1 MVLRAI
7 PFFKKEV
14 ILMLHIVLFEP
25 EIPQNTGNI
34 MRTCVAI
41 GAQLH
46 LIEPMGF
53 KLDEK
58 RLKRSALDYYEHI
71 NYKVYKNYV
80 EFEKANKGR
89 YFFLTRYGKKSYTEF
104 DYKAID
110 EDIYLIFG
118 KESTGVE
125 KHILAKHLDSCY
137 RIPTTDKVRSLNLS
151 NCVALVSYEVLR
163 QLDFPDL
170 IKTEPETHKG
180 KDFLD
185 QFINEEDI

>member
-1 MVLRAI
+1 MVL
-7 PFFKKEV
+7 PSNTVFKERR
-14 ILMLHIVLFEP
+14 LFMLHIVLFEP

-41 GAQLH
+41 GAKLH

-58 RLKRSALDYYEHI
+58 RLKRSALDYFEYI
-71 NYKVYKNYV
+71 DYKVYKNY
-80 EFEKANKGR
+80 EAFTKENTGR
-89 YFFLTRYGKKSYTEF
+89 YFFLTRYGKKTYSDF
-104 DYKAID
+104 NYKEI
-110 EDIYLIFG
+110 EQDIYLIFG
-118 KESTGVE
+118 KESTGVD
-125 KHILAKHLDSCY
+125 KKILANHLESCY

-151 NCVALVSYEVLR
+151 NCVALVSFEVLR

-185 QFINEEDI
+185 QFIGENS